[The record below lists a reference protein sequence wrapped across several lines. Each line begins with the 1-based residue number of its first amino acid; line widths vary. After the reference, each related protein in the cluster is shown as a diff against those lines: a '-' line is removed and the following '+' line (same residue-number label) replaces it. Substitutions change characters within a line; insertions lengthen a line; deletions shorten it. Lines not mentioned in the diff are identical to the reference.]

1 MSGIFALLL
10 SGSGGGVVVATA
22 DASFGASP
30 ISVEPFG

>member
-10 SGSGGGVVVATA
+10 TNAGGGAVVVTS
-22 DASFGASP
+22 DSSFGGTA

>member
-10 SGSGGGVVVATA
+10 SGSVVVVTA
-22 DASFGASP
+22 DASLGASA